1 MRLPVAAVLL
11 SMAATGCATKADVDA
26 MKSSVQTDLEEI
38 RAGQLILLAQIRGGL
53 DSLDAG
59 LDSLDAAGIRRE
71 TTGRGEFERR
81 VGQLEDLF
89 AQVLEITEQNNQRL
103 NDLYETQVSRG
114 SRVLG
119 APTADAELSRASRA
133 AGNEEPSQFYAMA
146 LEMYNR
152 GNLETARGAFRNF
165 LIENG
170 DHELAPDAQYYVART
185 FEDAEDVGSALAEYQ
200 RVTELYPDSN
210 RASAALYRRGFI
222 EAARGNTALARQ
234 LFTQIESGYSNSPEA
249 MLARQELKKLSG

>member
-1 MRLPVAAVLL
+1 MRLPVAALLL

-26 MKSSVQTDLEEI
+26 MRSSVQTNLEEI
-38 RAGQLILLAQIRGGL
+38 RAGQRILLAQIRGGL
-53 DSLDAG
+53 DSLDA
-59 LDSLDAAGIRRE
+59 AGVRRE

-81 VGQLEDLF
+81 VGRLEDLF
-89 AQVLEITEQNNQRL
+89 DQVLEITEQNNQRL
-103 NDLYETQVSRG
+103 NDLYEAQVSR
-114 SRVLG
+114 SSAARR
-119 APTADAELSRASRA
+119 APMADAEPSRA

-165 LIENG
+165 LIENR

-210 RASAALYRRGFI
+210 RAPAALYRRGVI

-234 LFTQIESGYSNSPEA
+234 LFTQVASGYSNSPEA
-249 MLARQELKKLSG
+249 MLARQELEKLSG

>member
-1 MRLPVAAVLL
+1 
-11 SMAATGCATKADVDA
+11 VD
-26 MKSSVQTDLEEI
+26 
-38 RAGQLILLAQIRGGL
+38 R
-53 DSLDAG
+53 
-59 LDSLDAAGIRRE
+59 
-71 TTGRGEFERR
+71 
-81 VGQLEDLF
+81 LEDLF
-89 AQVLEITEQNNQRL
+89 DQVLEITEQNNQRL
-103 NDLYETQVSRG
+103 NDLYEAQVSR
-114 SRVLG
+114 SSAARR
-119 APTADAELSRASRA
+119 APMADAEPSRA

-210 RASAALYRRGFI
+210 RAPAALYRRGVI

-234 LFTQIESGYSNSPEA
+234 LFSQVENGYSNSPEA
-249 MLARQELKKLSG
+249 MLARQELEKLSG